1 MQRRKMTIIIL
12 VLALVSF
19 LADSRTVMAEGTN
32 SVKDCL
38 ENPSECGVE
47 EVTPTGDGEGENVSD
62 KESVGVSIWDFAKMI
77 LTTIFVVALIYGLLK
92 FLGKRNRGYQNTAL
106 IQNIGG
112 ARVGTNRSVQIIKAG
127 DRVFIVGVGEN
138 VNLLKELEDDDAR
151 KILKEY
157 NNRLEQLTGQGDIV
171 SKLLQR
177 KKEIQENDDRGAF
190 SSIFNK
196 QLEDINARRKQAFEK
211 IRQKGPKNDE

>member
-1 MQRRKMTIIIL
+1 MKRIKMTIIIF
-12 VLALVSF
+12 VLALFSL
-19 LADSRTVMAEGTN
+19 LADSRPVMAEGAN

-38 ENPSECGVE
+38 ENPSECSAE
-47 EVTPTGDGEGENVSD
+47 EVTPTGDGEGENVSG
-62 KESVGVSIWDFAKMI
+62 KEGVGVSIWDFAKMI
-77 LTTIFVVALIYGLLK
+77 LATIFVIALIYCLLK

-112 ARVGTNRSVQIIKAG
+112 ARVGANRSVQIIKAG

-151 KILKEY
+151 EILKEY
-157 NNRLEQLTGQGDIV
+157 NNRLEQLTGPGDIV

-177 KKEIQENDDRGAF
+177 KKEIQENDDRGSF
-190 SSIFNK
+190 SSILNK
-196 QLEDINARRKQAFEK
+196 QFQDINVSRKQAYEK